1 MKDGKGANDD
11 NGNNVDV
18 DNNYNDDDDSAPL
31 AKVTP
36 IWIAF
41 TVEISADPTFMFIIF
56 STG

>member
-1 MKDGKGANDD
+1 MKGGNGANDED
-11 NGNNVDV
+11 G
-18 DNNYNDDDDSAPL
+18 DNNDNDDDDSAPL

-41 TVEISADPTFMFIIF
+41 TVEISADPTFMFLIF